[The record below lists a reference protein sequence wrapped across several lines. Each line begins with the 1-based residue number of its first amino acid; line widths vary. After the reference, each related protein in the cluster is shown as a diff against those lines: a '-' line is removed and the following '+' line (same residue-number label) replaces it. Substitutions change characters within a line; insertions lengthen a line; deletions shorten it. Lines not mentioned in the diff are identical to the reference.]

1 MVSMKD
7 IAKKC
12 GVSVATVSKA
22 LNGQKDIGEDTRKR
36 ICSVA
41 EEMGY
46 MANSVARALK
56 TNRSYNLGMLF
67 VDERRSGL
75 GHEYFSTILEGFKAE
90 AESHGYDITFI
101 NSHVGDL
108 PTSYVK
114 HCRYRGLDGIVVACV
129 NFEDP
134 RIRELAASN
143 IPMVTIDHVFEGHTA
158 ILSDNQSGV
167 DALVRY
173 AYEKGHRK
181 IAFLHGEN
189 TAVTRGRLS
198 GFHQACQELGLK
210 IPEEYIIPC
219 VYHDPDLCEK
229 ATWKLLHLADPPTCI
244 LFSDDFSFIG
254 GHNAIIQ
261 SGYSLPW
268 GLNSGKIISALGYDG
283 INLARMMRLTTYTQN
298 AYTIGKTAATR
309 LIYMI
314 ESPEEAVPE
323 QIVISGELMEGTS
336 VRDLNKCVTASF

>member
-22 LNGQKDIGEDTRKR
+22 LNDHKDIGEETRKR
-36 ICSVA
+36 IRSVA

-56 TNRSYNLGMLF
+56 TNRSYNLGMLL

-75 GHEYFSTILEGFKAE
+75 GHEYFSTIMEGFKAE

-101 NSHVGDL
+101 NSHVGDQ
-108 PTSYVK
+108 PTSYLK
-114 HCRYRGLDGIVVACV
+114 HCRYRGLDGVLVACV

-134 RIRELAASN
+134 RIRELAAGN
-143 IPMVTIDHVFEGHTA
+143 IPLVTIDYSFEGHTA
-158 ILSDNQSGV
+158 VFSDNQSGV
-167 DALVRY
+167 DTLVRY

-189 TAVTRGRLS
+189 TAVTRNRLA
-198 GFHQACQELGLK
+198 GFHRACQELGLK

-229 ATWKLLHLADPPTCI
+229 ATWKLLQLADPPSCI
-244 LFSDDFSFIG
+244 LFPDDFSFIG
-254 GHNAIIQ
+254 GHNAIRET
-261 SGYSLPW
+261 GYAIPGLP
-268 GLNSGKIISALGYDG
+268 ISHRQISVIGYDG
-283 INLARMMRLTTYTQN
+283 INLAQMMRLTTYTQN
-298 AYTIGKTAATR
+298 ACTIGKTAAER
-309 LIYMI
+309 LIHRI
-314 ESPEEAVPE
+314 EHPEDAAPE
-323 QIVISGELMEGTS
+323 RIVVSGELLEGFT
-336 VRDLNKCVTASF
+336 VQDINR

>member
-7 IAKKC
+7 IAKQC

-22 LNGQKDIGEDTRKR
+22 LNGQKDIGEETRRR
-36 ICSVA
+36 ICAAA

-101 NSHVGDL
+101 NSHVGDE

-114 HCRYRGLDGIVVACV
+114 HCRYRRLDGIVIACV
-129 NFEDP
+129 NFHDP
-134 RIRELAASN
+134 RIQELAVSG
-143 IPMVTIDHVFEGHTA
+143 IPMVTIDHPFQDHTA
-158 ILSDNQSGV
+158 ILSDNINGV

-173 AYEKGHRK
+173 AYGKGHRK
-181 IAFLHGEN
+181 IAFLHGEDS
-189 TAVTRGRLS
+189 AVTQGRLT

-244 LFSDDFSFIG
+244 LFPDDFSFIG
-254 GHNAIIQ
+254 GHNAIQ
-261 SGYSLPW
+261 VSGYCLPW
-268 GLNSGKIISALGYDG
+268 GITGGKTISAIGYDG

-298 AYTIGKTAATR
+298 AYTIGKTAASH
-309 LIYMI
+309 LIARV
-314 ESPEEAVPE
+314 EAPEAFQPQ
-323 QIVISGELMEGTS
+323 QIHICGGLLEGTS
-336 VRDLNKCVTASF
+336 VVDLTK

>member
-22 LNGQKDIGEDTRKR
+22 LNGQKDIGEQTRLR
-36 ICSVA
+36 ICAAA

-101 NSHVGDL
+101 NSHVGEN
-108 PTSYVK
+108 PTSYLK
-114 HCRYRGLDGIVVACV
+114 HCRYRGLDGIVIACV

-134 RIRELAASN
+134 RIQELAASG
-143 IPMVTIDHVFEGHTA
+143 IPMVTIDYVFEGHTA
-158 ILSDNQSGV
+158 ILSDNVNGV
-167 DALVRY
+167 DSLVRY
-173 AYEKGHRK
+173 AYSKGHRK
-181 IAFLHGEN
+181 IAFLHGEDS
-189 TAVTRGRLS
+189 AVTRGRLI
-198 GFHQACQELGLK
+198 GFHQACRELGLT

-219 VYHDPDLCEK
+219 VYHNPDLCEK

-244 LFSDDFSFIG
+244 LFTDDFSFIG
-254 GHNAIIQ
+254 GHNALVS
-261 SGYSLPW
+261 SGYALPW
-268 GLNSGKIISALGYDG
+268 GLNQGKVVSGMGYDG

-298 AYTIGKTAATR
+298 ALVIGKTAAER
-309 LIYMI
+309 LIHRI
-314 ESPEEAVPE
+314 EHPEDAVPE
-323 QIVISGELMEGTS
+323 RILITGELLEGNS
-336 VRDLNKCVTASF
+336 VRDLNP

>member
-22 LNGQKDIGEDTRKR
+22 LNGQRDIGEQTRKR
-36 ICSVA
+36 ICDTA

-101 NSHVGDL
+101 NSHVGDH

-114 HCRYRGLDGIVVACV
+114 HCRYRGLDGIVIACV
-129 NFEDP
+129 DFNDP
-134 RIRELAASN
+134 RILELVGSN
-143 IPMVTIDHVFEGHTA
+143 IPLVTIDHVFEGRTA
-158 ILSDNQSGV
+158 ILSDNINGV
-167 DALVRY
+167 DTLVRY

-181 IAFLHGEN
+181 IAFLHGED
-189 TAVTRGRLS
+189 TAVTRGRLT
-198 GFHQACQELGLK
+198 GFRQACSDLGLE
-210 IPEEYIIPC
+210 IPPEYIIPC

-229 ATWKLLHLADPPTCI
+229 MTRKLMRLPDPPTCI
-244 LFSDDFSFIG
+244 LFPDDFSFIG
-254 GHNAIIQ
+254 GHNALLEEGFSIPRLQ
-261 SGYSLPW
+261 VNGREV
-268 GLNSGKIISALGYDG
+268 SALGYDG
-283 INLARMMRLTTYTQN
+283 INLARMMHLTTYTQN
-298 AYTIGKTAATR
+298 AYAIGRTAADR
-309 LIYMI
+309 LIRTI
-314 ESPEEAVPE
+314 EHPGETEPE
-323 QIVISGELMEGTS
+323 QIQISGALLEGTS
-336 VRDLNKCVTASF
+336 VRDLNKK

>member
-22 LNGQKDIGEDTRKR
+22 LNGQKDIGEETRKR
-36 ICSVA
+36 ICAAA

-101 NSHVGDL
+101 NSHVGDQ
-108 PTSYVK
+108 PTSYLK

-134 RIRELAASN
+134 RIRELAAGD
-143 IPMVTIDHVFEGHTA
+143 IPMVTIDYVFEDHTA
-158 ILSDNQSGV
+158 ILSDNVNGV
-167 DALVRY
+167 DSLVRY
-173 AYEKGHRK
+173 AYSKGHRK
-181 IAFLHGEN
+181 IAFLHGEDS
-189 TAVTRGRLS
+189 AVTRGRLT
-198 GFHQACQELGLK
+198 GFRQACQELRLE
-210 IPEEYIIPC
+210 IPPEYIVPC
-219 VYHDPDLCEK
+219 VYHNPELCEK
-229 ATWKLLHLADPPTCI
+229 ATWMLLHLADPPTCI
-244 LFSDDFSFIG
+244 LFPDDFSFIG
-254 GHNAIIQ
+254 GHYAIMRT
-261 SGYSLPW
+261 GYSLPW
-268 GLNSGKIISALGYDG
+268 GITQGKAISALGYDG

-298 AYTIGKTAATR
+298 ALAIGKTAANR
-309 LIYMI
+309 LIHRI
-314 ESPEEAVPE
+314 EHPEEFVPE
-323 QIVISGELMEGTS
+323 RIQISGELQEGTS
-336 VRDLNKCVTASF
+336 VVDLTK

>member
-22 LNGQKDIGEDTRKR
+22 LNDHKDIGDETRRR
-36 ICSVA
+36 IRSVA

-56 TNRSYNLGMLF
+56 TNRSYNLGILI

-75 GHEYFSTILEGFKAE
+75 GHEYFSTIIEGYKAE
-90 AESHGYDITFI
+90 AESHGYDVTFI
-101 NSHVGDL
+101 NSHVGDQ

-114 HCRYRGLDGIVVACV
+114 HCRYRGLDGIMVACI

-134 RIRELAASN
+134 RIRELASGG
-143 IPMVTIDHVFEGHTA
+143 IPLVTIDYCFEGHTA
-158 ILSDNQSGV
+158 VLSDNQNGV

-189 TAVTRGRLS
+189 SAVTRGRLE
-198 GFHQACQELGLK
+198 GFHRACGELGLK
-210 IPEEYIIPC
+210 IPEEYIVPC

-244 LFSDDFSFIG
+244 LFPDDFSFIG
-254 GHNAIIQ
+254 GHNAIMT

-268 GLNSGKIISALGYDG
+268 GMNVGKRISALGYDG

-298 AYTIGKTAATR
+298 AYTIGKISAQR
-309 LIYMI
+309 LIHRI
-314 ESPEEAVPE
+314 EHPEEAEVE
-323 QIVISGELMEGTS
+323 RIVIPGELMEGTT
-336 VRDLNKCVTASF
+336 VQDLNR